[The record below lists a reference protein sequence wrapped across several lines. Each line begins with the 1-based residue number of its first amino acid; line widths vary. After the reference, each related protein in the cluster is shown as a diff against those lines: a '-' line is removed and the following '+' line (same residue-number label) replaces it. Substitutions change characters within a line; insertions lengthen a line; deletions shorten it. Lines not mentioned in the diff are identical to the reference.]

1 MTYRVVAG
9 GGSSAQTAPAAAGMQ
24 LEPDWVSSSQLLKAV
39 DVKPLYESIDEAK
52 EMLRADFA
60 NGKCRQY
67 RAHHACPLHSIAR
80 AQLQSYR
87 VFSDRMDSDCGS

>member
-1 MTYRVVAG
+1 MTYRVAAG
-9 GGSSAQTAPAAAGMQ
+9 GGGSAQTAAAAAGMQ

-67 RAHHACPLHSIAR
+67 RAASPRLPTPQHRTR
-80 AQLQSYR
+80 ATTVVQTLQ
-87 VFSDRMDSDCGS
+87 